1 MDKFDK
7 AIEFLQEKQ
16 RSLKCAHMMKSMDG
30 EATEKDI
37 DEYREEF
44 ALYRLALTALKQ
56 QQEREPGCEHCRG
69 WDSRC
74 GANYCPLCGRDLRKV
89 DAE

>member
-16 RSLKCAHMMKSMDG
+16 RSLKCAHMLKSMDG

-56 QQEREPGCEHCRG
+56 QQERVG
-69 WDSRC
+69 S
-74 GANYCPLCGRDLRKV
+74 NI
-89 DAE
+89 AEVGIAVAVQITAPKCAGEI